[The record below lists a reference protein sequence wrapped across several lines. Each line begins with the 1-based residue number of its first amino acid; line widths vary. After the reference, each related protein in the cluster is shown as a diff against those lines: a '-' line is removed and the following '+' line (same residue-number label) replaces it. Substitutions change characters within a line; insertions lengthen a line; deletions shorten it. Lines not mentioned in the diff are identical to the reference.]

1 MGKQV
6 CVICRTLRTLRS
18 HHCNEMGRCIDRMDH
33 FCPWIDNAVGRGNQ
47 RIFFVFVVMLELNT
61 VLFYW
66 AAYLFLQKEFGETFH
81 GSIFSTPLNRV
92 SLLAMVLVL
101 AVCFLDILWLGF
113 VGALVIRH
121 LFYIAAN
128 ITTFEVIVRPPHV
141 CKRFPKKTSK

>member
-47 RIFFVFVVMLELNT
+47 RIFFVFVVLLELNT
-61 VLFYW
+61 LLFYW
-66 AAYLFLQKEFGETFH
+66 AAYFFVKQEFQTIH
-81 GSIFSTPLNRV
+81 GHILSTAFNRV
-92 SLLAMVLVL
+92 SLLGVVLVL
-101 AVCFLDILWLGF
+101 SVCFLDILWLGF

-121 LFYIAAN
+121 IVYISAN
-128 ITTFEVIVRPPHV
+128 ITTFEVI
-141 CKRFPKKTSK
+141 